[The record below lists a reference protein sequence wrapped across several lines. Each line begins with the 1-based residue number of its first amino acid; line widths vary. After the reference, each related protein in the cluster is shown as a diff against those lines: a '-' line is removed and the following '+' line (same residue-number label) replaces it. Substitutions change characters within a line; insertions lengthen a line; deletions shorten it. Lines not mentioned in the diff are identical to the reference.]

1 MANPENC
8 IKIQLF
14 TRATIM
20 YTITL
25 QDAPAD
31 ITELARAHAEHIFR
45 RTLERALGG
54 PEQVLAAYKAW
65 TTAEDTA
72 EDEMAPEDVALAK
85 RWIAAAGRARGDA
98 FQAMGETEAWFEVR
112 IER

>member
-1 MANPENC
+1 
-8 IKIQLF
+8 
-14 TRATIM
+14 M

-31 ITELARAHAEHIFR
+31 ITELARADAEHRFR
-45 RTLERALGG
+45 RTLERTLGG
-54 PEQVLAAYKAW
+54 PEQTLAAYRAW
-65 TTAEDTA
+65 VMAEDTA

-112 IER
+112 VER